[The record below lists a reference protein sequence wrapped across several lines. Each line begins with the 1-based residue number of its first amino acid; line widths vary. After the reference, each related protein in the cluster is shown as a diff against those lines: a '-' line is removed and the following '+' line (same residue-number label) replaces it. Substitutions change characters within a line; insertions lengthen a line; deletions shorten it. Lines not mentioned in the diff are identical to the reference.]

1 VPHPVSWDRDEP
13 PEPEALAEA
22 VERVLGALPAYAE
35 AARRRAVERFSLEPW
50 LERHAELFADLA
62 RR

>member
-1 VPHPVSWDRDEP
+1 V
-13 PEPEALAEA
+13 
-22 VERVLGALPAYAE
+22 
-35 AARRRAVERFSLEPW
+35 VERFALEPW